1 MIFDHIVDHYVDGTE
16 TMQQEALVI
25 SNNGGKRRR
34 QTTKYCEIMI
44 QWKDGSMEW

>member
-34 QTTKYCEIMI
+34 ETTKV
-44 QWKDGSMEW
+44 